1 MILFNKQITKALI
14 RLRGCEGWS
23 DSAPLLFV
31 NPRRQVF
38 SCRCPIMEAGEGH
51 QRNSSSSSKI
61 VYLSV
66 TSQIYTNKTYSKT
79 KDIRDPA

>member
-1 MILFNKQITKALI
+1 MCFFCLVLAMSFYA
-14 RLRGCEGWS
+14 
-23 DSAPLLFV
+23 SAY
-31 NPRRQVF
+31 
-38 SCRCPIMEAGEGH
+38 SSS
-51 QRNSSSSSKI
+51 NSSSSCSSSSSSSSSRKI

>member
-1 MILFNKQITKALI
+1 MDKQVT
-14 RLRGCEGWS
+14 S
-23 DSAPLLFV
+23 TP
-31 NPRRQVF
+31 
-38 SCRCPIMEAGEGH
+38 PIPGNGGVLVTCIYI
-51 QRNSSSSSKI
+51 SSSSSKI

>member
-1 MILFNKQITKALI
+1 MSL
-14 RLRGCEGWS
+14 
-23 DSAPLLFV
+23 APLLDNYIGNV
-31 NPRRQVF
+31 VSNSQ
-38 SCRCPIMEAGEGH
+38 IKGH
-51 QRNSSSSSKI
+51 LGVEIVILDDITCSSSSKI

>member
-1 MILFNKQITKALI
+1 MSKTSLNASLH
-14 RLRGCEGWS
+14 G
-23 DSAPLLFV
+23 
-31 NPRRQVF
+31 F
-38 SCRCPIMEAGEGH
+38 SGTGNH
-51 QRNSSSSSKI
+51 SSSSSSSKI